1 VTYLVDANVLSEAVR
16 SRPNEYVIA
25 WLQRHDPLL
34 HVSTLTLAEILKGVY
49 LLPAGTKRRRLHAWF
64 EELSV
69 SFAGRI
75 VPFDEEASRTWAVFY
90 ARHQLKGRPLGSF
103 DSLIAASAIAHGHTL
118 ATRNTTDFPADVPV
132 VNPWG

>member
-1 VTYLVDANVLSEAVR
+1 MTYLVDANVLYEAVR
-16 SRPNEYVIA
+16 SRPDERVVA
-25 WLQRHDPLL
+25 WLQRHDPVL

-49 LLPAGTKRRRLHAWF
+49 LLPKGPNRKRLDAWF
-64 EELSV
+64 EELSA

-75 VPFDEEASRTWAVFY
+75 VPFDEHASRAWAAFY

-103 DSLIAASAIAHGHTL
+103 DSLIAASAIACGHTL
-118 ATRNTTDFPADVPV
+118 ATRNTRDFPPDVPV